1 MTSLWVGGR
10 VVPSDSLAIRVHDR
24 TFEHGLGLFE
34 TLRTWNGRVPLLRR
48 HLARMSRSAEELG
61 IPLDR
66 NALPNASA
74 IAELLH
80 ANQIAGEAL
89 IRISLSGGRSSNKG
103 STLWMSA
110 NPLRLA
116 ATSDGLTV
124 DVGGWDVVR
133 NDPLARHK
141 TLNYWRRRIV
151 FESAQRSGFDEALS
165 TTDDGRVWEG
175 SRTNLFCVQGTTLR
189 TPTLLGPLVPGIMR
203 AVLLELAADQALEVI
218 DDGELTRDEL
228 RQADEVFLTNSVRG
242 IRSVS
247 RMDGR
252 TWEKPGSWAQQLS
265 AVLSDRMQ
273 IEEVRDEFGR

>member
-1 MTSLWVGGR
+1 MTNLWVGGR
-10 VVPSDSLAIRVHDR
+10 VVPSESLAIGVHDR

-34 TLRTWNGRVPLLRR
+34 TMRTWNGRAPTLGR

-66 NALPNASA
+66 DALPDASA
-74 IAELLH
+74 IAELLR
-80 ANQIAGEAL
+80 ANEIDGEAL
-89 IRISLSGGRSSNKG
+89 VRISLSGGRSGTEG

-110 NPLRLA
+110 NPLPSSP
-116 ATSDGLTV
+116 TSDGLAV
-124 DVGGWDVVR
+124 DIGTWDVVR

-141 TLNYWRRRIV
+141 TFNYWRRRIV

-175 SRTNLFCVQGTTLR
+175 SRTNLFCILGTSLR
-189 TPTLLGPLVPGIMR
+189 TPTLRGPIVPGIMR
-203 AVLLELAADQALEVI
+203 AVVLELAEGLSLEVI

-228 RQADEVFLTNSVRG
+228 RQTDEVFLTNSVRG

-247 RMDGR
+247 RLDGR
-252 TWEKPGSWAQQLS
+252 TWQAPGPWAQHL
-265 AVLSDRMQ
+265 AVAFTDWLRD
-273 IEEVRDEFGR
+273 EEARDEFGR